1 MFICFMLVIIKHYKK
16 NREEER
22 ILSVQLKYSWNE
34 YFVKKKMVVSI
45 KLGKYI
51 NTTLNLQKKKNLV
64 PICHLKNGYVLE

>member
-1 MFICFMLVIIKHYKK
+1 MFICFMLELSSTIKK

-51 NTTLNLQKKKNLV
+51 NTTLDLQKKKRILF
-64 PICHLKNGYVLE
+64 LYVIKKMVMF